1 MAKNRI
7 RVQLQGQGLAADFH
21 AISYE
26 IMGLPAGTYIKFI
39 MEDGGEVI
47 YNDFGIRQI
56 RIDKL

>member
-1 MAKNRI
+1 
-7 RVQLQGQGLAADFH
+7 LAADFH